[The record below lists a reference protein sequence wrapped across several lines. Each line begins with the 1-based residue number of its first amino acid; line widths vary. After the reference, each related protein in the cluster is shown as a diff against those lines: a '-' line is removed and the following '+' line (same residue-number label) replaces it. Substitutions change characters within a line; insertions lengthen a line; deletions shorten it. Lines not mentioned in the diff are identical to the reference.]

1 MEQQPP
7 KRRLKPAFY
16 LLTIV
21 LAVLVGLLAVVSW
34 IPLRRAREEWR
45 AGRVAAAIDEA
56 QRWSR
61 LRLWPNQYRSMLAA
75 AYLTVGNRD
84 AAQPY
89 LRAAGGKR
97 LWISV
102 VPKSEV
108 AARLFARGR
117 YDDFIAYDDAIQHLG
132 GGDESQLYRAAAL
145 TAANRISD
153 AEAVLKEIDRDDLDP
168 NKLGALERAIAQRK
182 DGSFPYILDRDGKT
196 IAVYQVANADVV
208 AVNTEFAALIEKE
221 AGSFTIE
228 SRAKQLGVDPI
239 VTTLDPAM
247 QKAAIT
253 ALGGFRGALVAIDPR
268 TSEILAAASTRGRG
282 SLENLAFERQYEP
295 GSVLKVLTGLTA
307 LENRLDLN
315 SMFPYTC
322 TGELQIDG
330 RSFGDWLSTGHGTLA
345 DFDEALAQSCNVVFA
360 DIGVRLGRD
369 ALGKTL
375 AAAGFNGQTDL
386 RVFNVPLGRIVGKI
400 HNNFET
406 AFTAIGLEHATTTP
420 LHLAMIASAMANRG
434 TLQQPVLI
442 KGRRSLLGEEMP
454 MPKREASA
462 RIVPREH
469 AERMAQSMVAVV
481 VRPKGTGRR
490 APITGVPLAMKTGT
504 AGKREDGYHATII
517 AFAPID
523 QPRIAFAVVAEDSGP
538 AEFAGAKIVHD
549 FLEAVRGRL

>member
-1 MEQQPP
+1 MEQQQP

-21 LAVLVGLLAVVSW
+21 LVVLCGGLAIVSW
-34 IPLRRAREEWR
+34 IPVRRAREEWQ

-56 QRWSR
+56 NRWSR
-61 LRLWPNQYRSMLAA
+61 LRLWPNQYREVLAA
-75 AYLTVGNRD
+75 AHLTVGNRD
-84 AAQPY
+84 AAREH
-89 LRAAGGKR
+89 LRGVGGKR
-97 LWISV
+97 LWFAA

-108 AARLFARGR
+108 AERLFARGR
-117 YDDFIAYDDAIQHLG
+117 YEDFIAYDDAIQHLG
-132 GGDESQLYRAAAL
+132 RRDEALFYRAAAL
-145 TAANRISD
+145 TAANRIGD
-153 AEAVLKEIDRDDLDP
+153 AEAALKEADRDDLDP

-182 DGSFPYILDRDGKT
+182 DGSFPYIVDRDGKT
-196 IAVYQVANADVV
+196 IAVYQVANDDVV
-208 AVNTEFAALIEKE
+208 AVNTEFAPLIEKD

-228 SRAKQLGVDPI
+228 SRAKQLGVDAI
-239 VTTLDPAM
+239 VTTLDPVV
-247 QKAAIT
+247 QKAAVT
-253 ALGGFRGALVAIDPR
+253 ALGGFRGALVALDPQ
-268 TSEILAAASTRGRG
+268 TNEILAAASTRGRG

-295 GSVLKVLTGLTA
+295 GSVMKVLTGLAA

-322 TGELQIDG
+322 TGQLTIDG
-330 RSFGDWLSTGHGTLA
+330 RDFGDWIPTGHGTLD

-369 ALGKTL
+369 ALVKTL
-375 AAAGFNGQTDL
+375 TAAGFNGQTDL
-386 RVFNVPLGRIVGKI
+386 RIFTAPLGRIVGNI

-406 AFTAIGLEHATTTP
+406 GFTAIGLEHETATP

-434 TLQQPVLI
+434 TLTQPVLI
-442 KGRRSLLGEEMP
+442 KGRRSLFGETIP
-454 MPKREASA
+454 MPKRQASA

-469 AERMAQSMVAVV
+469 AERMVKAMVAVV

-490 APITGVPLAMKTGT
+490 APINGVPVALKTGT
-504 AGKREDGYHATII
+504 AGRREDGYHATII

-523 QPRIAFAVVAEDSGP
+523 QPRIAFAIVAEDSGP

-549 FLEAVRGRL
+549 FMEAIRGRL